1 VGRLDVVALRAEW
14 KEHLGSR
21 KALPGER

>member
-21 KALPGER
+21 NALPGER